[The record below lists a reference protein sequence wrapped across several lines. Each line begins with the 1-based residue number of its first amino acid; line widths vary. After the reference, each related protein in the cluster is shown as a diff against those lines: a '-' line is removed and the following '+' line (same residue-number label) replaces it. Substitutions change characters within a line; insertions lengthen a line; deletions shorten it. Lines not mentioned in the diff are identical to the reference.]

1 MGDLKIIKNKS
12 MKITDLFFCLTLC
25 LTYGCEAQKKGVEI
39 TQCTKGNTGFRGRV
53 PKEEIGGANLGNDYY
68 TISIK
73 AKKKCAVEIIKLTVL
88 GDGGQLILKPVFENN
103 TAKMALK
110 AGETVVMRVVRD
122 SEQIVAKPN
131 IKGEGSLTLK
141 VDNKLLTLPIE
152 KFEAFL
158 PQ

>member
-1 MGDLKIIKNKS
+1 
-12 MKITDLFFCLTLC
+12 MKIKYLFFCLTLC
-25 LTYGCEAQKKGVEI
+25 LTYGCEAQKKIVEI

-53 PKEEIGGANLGNDYY
+53 PKEEMGGANLGNDYY
-68 TISIK
+68 SISIK
-73 AKKKCAVEIIKLTVL
+73 AKKKCTVEIVKLTVL
-88 GDGGQLILKPVFENN
+88 GDGGQLILNPVFENN

-141 VDNKLLTLPIE
+141 VDNKLLTLPID

>member
-1 MGDLKIIKNKS
+1 
-12 MKITDLFFCLTLC
+12 MKIKYLFFCLTLC
-25 LTYGCEAQKKGVEI
+25 LTYGCEAQKKIVEI

-53 PKEEIGGANLGNDYY
+53 PKEEMGGANLGNDYY

-88 GDGGQLILKPVFENN
+88 GDGGQLILNPVFENN
-103 TAKMALK
+103 TVKMTLK
-110 AGETVVMRVVRD
+110 AGETGVMRVVRD
-122 SEQIVAKPN
+122 SDQIVAKPN
-131 IKGEGSLTLK
+131 ISGEGLLTLK
-141 VDNKLLTLPIE
+141 VNNKIMSLPIE

>member
-1 MGDLKIIKNKS
+1 
-12 MKITDLFFCLTLC
+12 MKITHLLFCLALC
-25 LTYGCEAQKKGVEI
+25 LTYGCDAQKKIVEI
-39 TQCTKGNTGFRGRV
+39 TQCTKSNTGFRGRV
-53 PKEEIGGANLGNDYY
+53 PKEEMGGANLGNDYY

-73 AKKKCAVEIIKLTVL
+73 AKKKCSVEIVKLTVL
-88 GDGGQLILKPVFENN
+88 GDGGQLILNPVFENN
-103 TAKMALK
+103 TAKMTLK

-131 IKGEGSLTLK
+131 INSEGSLTLK

-152 KFEAFL
+152 KFEAIL

>member
-1 MGDLKIIKNKS
+1 
-12 MKITDLFFCLTLC
+12 MKIKYLFFCLTLC
-25 LTYGCEAQKKGVEI
+25 LTYGCEAQKKIVEI

-53 PKEEIGGANLGNDYY
+53 PKEEMGGANLGNDYY
-68 TISIK
+68 SISIK
-73 AKKKCAVEIIKLTVL
+73 AKKKCSVEIVKLTVL
-88 GDGGQLILKPVFENN
+88 GDGGQLILNPVFENN
-103 TAKMALK
+103 TVKMTLK
-110 AGETVVMRVVRD
+110 AGETGVMRVVRD
-122 SEQIVAKPN
+122 SDQIVAKPN

>member
-1 MGDLKIIKNKS
+1 MKIIHL
-12 MKITDLFFCLTLC
+12 LFCFTLC
-25 LTYGCEAQKKGVEI
+25 LTYGCEAQKKAVEI

-53 PKEEIGGANLGNDYY
+53 PKEEMGGANLGSDYY
-68 TISIK
+68 EISLK
-73 AKKKCAVEIIKLTVL
+73 AKKKCSVEIVKLTVL
-88 GDGGQLILKPVFENN
+88 GDGGQLNFNPVFENK
-103 TAKMALK
+103 TSKMTLK
-110 AGETVVMRVVRD
+110 AGETCVVRVLRNN
-122 SEQIVAKPN
+122 EQIVAKPN